1 MGAGTRKL
9 HHAPAPLAMWALA
22 VQTVLPVQ
30 QVTVEPLLTIAL
42 LILAK
47 ALLPLLMTGLT
58 GTSTVPTVVQSEETQ
73 VLAPAHH
80 AMQALVGQTARLL
93 MLVKLLL
100 PSLMTDQT
108 GTSTALAEEV
118 WGALQALAL
127 VVPVALVLVA
137 QTVLNAWQVTVET
150 TALLIPVK
158 PLLLPQMM
166 VLTGTSTASVVA
178 MSAGLQGPA
187 HARPATLGFQEKIAK
202 VQYTT
207 STTWTGSITW

>member
-1 MGAGTRKL
+1 MF
-9 HHAPAPLAMWALA
+9 
-22 VQTVLPVQ
+22 PVQ
-30 QVTVEPLLTIAL
+30 QATVEPLLTIAL
-42 LILAK
+42 LIPAK
-47 ALLPLLMTGLT
+47 ALLPLLMTGQM
-58 GTSTVPTVVQSEETQ
+58 GTFTVPMAVQLEETR

-80 AMQALVGQTARLL
+80 VTQALVGQTARLL

-166 VLTGTSTASVVA
+166 VLTGTSTASMVGT
-178 MSAGLQGPA
+178 SAGLRAPA
-187 HARPATLGFQEKIAK
+187 SAQVATLVLEGIIVKAQH
-202 VQYTT
+202 TM
-207 STTWTGSITW
+207 